1 MSGLLS
7 LYPQLEPA
15 TSMKL
20 DVAGG
25 HALYVETCGAAQ
37 GVPVLFLHGGPG
49 SSINPNHRRFF
60 DPAFYRIVLFDQRG
74 CGKSAPVGG
83 ISHNTT
89 QHLIDDIER
98 LRIELRVERW
108 ILFGGSWGSALALAY
123 AQCHP
128 QRVRAMVLRGVFLA
142 SRAEVAWFLEG
153 LRAFMPEAWLRLSGG
168 DDGASAAALLA
179 RYHAEVFGGDACAAL
194 TAAER
199 WNAYEGAVMAVGEAS
214 APQSAAPAVGVAPV
228 GSLAR
233 VRVQLHY
240 LVHDCFLAPGAL
252 LEGAAKLPPMPVIIV
267 QGRRDLV
274 CPPAT
279 AHALHR
285 RWPGSSLRMVEE
297 GGHSAMHP
305 AMVDALVRAM
315 QEVRRSIEGGSA

>member
-7 LYPQLEPA
+7 LYPPLD
-15 TSMKL
+15 TFSSMQV

-25 HALYVETCGAAQ
+25 HALHVEVGGAAH

-74 CGKSAPVGG
+74 CGKSAPAGET
-83 ISHNTT
+83 SNNTT
-89 QHLIDDIER
+89 QDLIDDIER

-108 ILFGGSWGSALALAY
+108 ILFGGSWGSTLALVY
-123 AQCHP
+123 AQRHP
-128 QRVRAMVLRGVFLA
+128 ERVRAMVLRGVFLA

-153 LRAFMPEAWLRLSGG
+153 LRAFMPDAWLRLSGG
-168 DDGASAAALLA
+168 DDRASAVSLLA
-179 RYHAEVFGGDACAAL
+179 RYHAEVFGADARAAL
-194 TAAER
+194 AAAER
-199 WNAYEGAVMAVGEAS
+199 WNAYESAVMAVGETAPQLSGAPAAS
-214 APQSAAPAVGVAPV
+214 AASSGA
-228 GSLAR
+228 LAR

-240 LVHDCFLAPGAL
+240 LVHDCFLDAGAL
-252 LEGAAKLPPMPVIIV
+252 LEGVSRLPTMPVIIV

-274 CPPAT
+274 CPPLT
-279 AHALHR
+279 AHALQR
-285 RWPGSSLRMVEE
+285 GWPGSSLHMVEQ

-315 QEVRRSIEGGSA
+315 QTIRLSIEGGPR